1 MMRTRTRRMT
11 NSSWQQ
17 MCPTRS
23 PPRPPT
29 GRRRRTRRITT
40 GRFPRSSRP
49 WKSAWRGS
57 ASCRSRSP
65 STARS
70 APARARLS
78 EARAQGGK
86 RLAPAWGTRPLL
98 CSRDTRELGDR
109 VVDSRCF
116 QKEEQPRRFLL
127 MLRVLLLRP
136 SSFLFF
142 LPLLRL
148 ACQVALLLLLRSQ
161 GQGITLESVLPSYQ
175 PLRLPARARWRTRS
189 AYSLQCQRPSTP
201 GGMLPLRP
209 GSAVRAF
216 RAAPTAGRQLP
227 FRTQNQPFMPTKKD
241 VVENNL
247 ISSWTYK
254 LQNDVRKENH
264 NRKLFA
270 HLCLGLLRLP
280 ILKLSRL

>member
-142 LPLLRL
+142 ASASVGVPSSIATSSPLPRPRHYPGKRAAQLPTVTL
-148 ACQVALLLLLRSQ
+148 ACPRPLAHKKCLQLTVPETLHSGRHATPEAGVGRS
-161 GQGITLESVLPSYQ
+161 GVSCGPH
-175 PLRLPARARWRTRS
+175 RRS
-189 AYSLQCQRPSTP
+189 STP
-201 GGMLPLRP
+201 LSNSKP
-209 GSAVRAF
+209 AVHADKK
-216 RAAPTAGRQLP
+216 GR
-227 FRTQNQPFMPTKKD
+227 RR
-241 VVENNL
+241 E
-247 ISSWTYK
+247 
-254 LQNDVRKENH
+254 
-264 NRKLFA
+264 
-270 HLCLGLLRLP
+270 
-280 ILKLSRL
+280 